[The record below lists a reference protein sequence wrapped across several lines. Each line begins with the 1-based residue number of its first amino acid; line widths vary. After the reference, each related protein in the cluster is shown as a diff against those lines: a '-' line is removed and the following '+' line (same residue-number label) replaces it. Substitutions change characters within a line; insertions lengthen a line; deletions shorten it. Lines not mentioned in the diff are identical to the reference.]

1 MTPPPGTHKPLTTRQ
16 LKAIDLRVDGNSW
29 GEVSRQLIVTE
40 RSLRTWRKHPD
51 WEPTLKARQKE
62 WVEEYENRF
71 TRMLPKVAHTHD
83 QLLNSQSEVIRMR
96 AVDSAHSNHVRCVRE
111 QETKTEVK
119 ELKDIVRM
127 LMAQLQKQA
136 S

>member
-111 QETKTEVK
+111 QETKTEVE
-119 ELKDIVRM
+119 ELKDMVRM